1 MVGGEHVGGGN
12 MAAGV
17 ALAAP
22 ARRLGLGLCVG
33 SELNSQPAKERQGW
47 ARKQDDCQVALE
59 SLEAGHLGVSPHGF

>member
-1 MVGGEHVGGGN
+1 MVGGERVGGGN

-33 SELNSQPAKERQGW
+33 SELNTPLQRG
-47 ARKQDDCQVALE
+47 
-59 SLEAGHLGVSPHGF
+59 EAGPGSRTTAKWPWSLRNQDTWV